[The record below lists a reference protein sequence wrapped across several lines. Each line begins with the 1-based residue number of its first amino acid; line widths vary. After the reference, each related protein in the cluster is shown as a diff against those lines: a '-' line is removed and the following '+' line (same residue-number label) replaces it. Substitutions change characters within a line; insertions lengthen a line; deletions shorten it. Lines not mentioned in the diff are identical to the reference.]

1 MSTKKVIQ
9 VNPDL
14 FKLSGSGNRTRK
26 NKEKKELPISSLI
39 KPNTVKN
46 TLLRRI
52 KEHKTNEINGNKG
65 LNGNK
70 GSNSSV
76 ANNSQTTDEFSNAI
90 NFMSD
95 LSRNKKKESSTESVI
110 NKNIHKNNNYSN
122 SNSNS
127 NNKTLKNYVSSVPS
141 IVNKNSLM
149 PETQYIPLLSSITNA
164 AQHVEL
170 DLPFDLQESN
180 VVKPNFFVPQEG
192 NIMNIKYK
200 QDNDVPYGCLKGGNK
215 PSYRSWIQTRKNN
228 DYISNSP
235 IRNSPISNSPIVN
248 TDIAVR
254 PPTPPKRNT
263 FTDLQNSNPNPNLN
277 PNSREYRLEQIKNK
291 LKKFQQNENGAKP
304 EYKSLNNT
312 LTNLTSFGPEGELG
326 IAAAKLTLDPLLPFD
341 EEKGEKGSIPVD
353 VNILK
358 EEAKIT
364 KTPELKNYIKRTI
377 RRKFTLGRSDKMR
390 KVGILLKDKQTR
402 KNVLNAQ
409 KELKKTNITDVKKYL
424 RQHGIIKVGTTA
436 PNDILRKTFESAMLA
451 GEITNMNKD
460 VLLHNFLNAE
470 VSN

>member
-52 KEHKTNEINGNKG
+52 KEHKANEINGNKG
-65 LNGNK
+65 
-70 GSNSSV
+70 SNSTKLNNGV
-76 ANNSQTTDEFSNAI
+76 VNNSQTSDEFSNAI

-95 LSRNKKKESSTESVI
+95 LSRNKKKESSTESLI
-110 NKNIHKNNNYSN
+110 NKNKNNNYN
-122 SNSNS
+122 NNYNNNINNNN

-141 IVNKNSLM
+141 VVNKNSLM

-192 NIMNIKYK
+192 SIMNIKYK

-228 DYISNSP
+228 DYTSNSP
-235 IRNSPISNSPIVN
+235 VVN

-263 FTDLQNSNPNPNLN
+263 FTDFPTHNQNPNPN

-312 LTNLTSFGPEGELG
+312 LSNLTSFGPEGELG
-326 IAAAKLTLDPLLPFD
+326 IAATKLTLDPLLPFD
-341 EEKGEKGSIPVD
+341 EEQGEKGAIPVD
-353 VNILK
+353 PNILK

-364 KTPELKNYIKRTI
+364 KAPELKNYIKRTI

>member
-52 KEHKTNEINGNKG
+52 KEHKANEINGNKG
-65 LNGNK
+65 
-70 GSNSSV
+70 SNSTKLNNSV
-76 ANNSQTTDEFSNAI
+76 ANNSQTSDEFSNAI

-95 LSRNKKKESSTESVI
+95 LSRNKKKESTTESII
-110 NKNIHKNNNYSN
+110 NKNNNYN
-122 SNSNS
+122 NNNNNNNNNINNNN

-149 PETQYIPLLSSITNA
+149 PETQYIPLLSSMTNA

-170 DLPFDLQESN
+170 DLPFDLQETN
-180 VVKPNFFVPQEG
+180 LIKPNFFVPQEG

-228 DYISNSP
+228 DYTSNSP
-235 IRNSPISNSPIVN
+235 VVN

-263 FTDLQNSNPNPNLN
+263 FTDFPNQNTNPN

-312 LTNLTSFGPEGELG
+312 LSNLTSFGPEGELG
-326 IAAAKLTLDPLLPFD
+326 IAATKLTLDPLLPFD
-341 EEKGEKGSIPVD
+341 EEKGEKGAIPVD
-353 VNILK
+353 PNMLK

-364 KTPELKNYIKRTI
+364 KAPELKNYIKRTI